1 MITTVSKS
9 LLFLSAGLLLACSP
23 QETEAPAPL
32 NASPQAEFMTALR
45 SHCGKAYGGKLV
57 SNDPAHK
64 AMAGKPMTMHVRCT
78 DTEIRIPFYV
88 EDDRSRNWIFTR
100 TETGLRLKHLHVYED
115 GRETVLSQ
123 YGGDTVDEGTARRQ
137 EFPVDAFSIDLFVKE
152 NRAASAKNTW
162 AVEITPEIYAYEL
175 SREGLFFRVEFDLS
189 EQVDMPLKPW

>member
-1 MITTVSKS
+1 MVATISKS
-9 LLFLSAGLLLACSP
+9 LLFLSASLLLACSP
-23 QETEAPAPL
+23 QGVGTPTVSS
-32 NASPQAEFMTALR
+32 ASPQAEFMTALR
-45 SHCGKAYGGKLV
+45 THCGKAYGGKLV
-57 SNDPAHK
+57 STDPAHK

-78 DTEIRIPFYV
+78 DNEIRIPFYV

-100 TETGLRLKHLHVYED
+100 TETGLRLKHLHNYED

-123 YGGDTVDEGTARRQ
+123 YGGDTVNEGTALRQ

-189 EQVDMPLKPW
+189 QQVAMPLKPW